1 MKSVMLKKLII
12 NIQATG
18 NTLEFKKKKIS
29 DSPLYIVPLED
40 IETTTVIEEQAK
52 RMIVGRKNNLLLEIL
67 FSHNNQNSGSS
78 GNVDSVLPEN
88 YQNNNRKPVII
99 DLDNKYIPILQAQIN
114 TFKET
119 EINPAIRRGIAVA
132 KDRKLCIQCAKNK
145 YVRTYHADHNLC
157 SECFR
162 REYGKLILE
171 SPDAEYFGGHKAYLA
186 GGAFGNHLRGRMTL
200 TEHYLIFATE
210 DTNPSKR
217 WEIIIPLGSI
227 IMERWG
233 IEEEVRRGQ
242 VLGGGGFVGDF
253 GVIGARFLLDS
264 GKAHHLV
271 VPYVDENGIP
281 QEPRFG
287 ASSFRGKAIKEW
299 AVTLYQQV
307 VKEKSDSSKSSSQI
321 SNKNPTVQLPASNN
335 NQSTAQSIEDDPLK
349 IIKLRFAKGEIT
361 RDEFEE
367 MRKMLES

>member
-186 GGAFGNHLRGRMTL
+186 GGAFGNHLRDRYKPIEKMGNNNTIRF
-200 TEHYLIFATE
+200 HYYG
-210 DTNPSKR
+210 KV
-217 WEIIIPLGSI
+217 GH
-227 IMERWG
+227 
-233 IEEEVRRGQ
+233 RRGSKKRA
-242 VLGGGGFVGDF
+242 GFRRRWFCG
-253 GVIGARFLLDS
+253 
-264 GKAHHLV
+264 
-271 VPYVDENGIP
+271 
-281 QEPRFG
+281 
-287 ASSFRGKAIKEW
+287 
-299 AVTLYQQV
+299 
-307 VKEKSDSSKSSSQI
+307 
-321 SNKNPTVQLPASNN
+321 
-335 NQSTAQSIEDDPLK
+335 
-349 IIKLRFAKGEIT
+349 
-361 RDEFEE
+361 
-367 MRKMLES
+367 